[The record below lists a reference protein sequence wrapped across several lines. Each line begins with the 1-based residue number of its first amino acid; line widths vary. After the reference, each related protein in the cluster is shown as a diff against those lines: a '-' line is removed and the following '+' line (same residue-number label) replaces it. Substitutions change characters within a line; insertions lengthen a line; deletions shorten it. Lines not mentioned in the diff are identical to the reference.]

1 MEEEEEEAIQEL
13 PNDELLDDLLE
24 MMLSVVVVGVMFVD
38 GEDGDGGDG
47 VQSPPW

>member
-1 MEEEEEEAIQEL
+1 MVEEEEKAAIQEL

-24 MMLSVVVVGVMFVD
+24 MRLSVGVIAD